1 MAAVLL
7 FICGSVLAPPLP
19 AASMYPMVVIDALG
33 RTVTLRTPPQRIIS
47 VAPSVT
53 EILFALGLDRR
64 IVGISAADDYPPDK
78 VGPKTKVGNVVLDAE
93 RILRLRPDLILGVAS
108 LQRAQLERLIALRQ
122 PVFAV
127 DARTLPEVYEQIA
140 LIGRLTERAGQAASL
155 VAGMRRRERAV
166 ERAVAGRTTVRVYV
180 EIWGEPLM
188 TAGQGTFITDLV
200 NRAGGQNVF
209 ADVHGWPQVSEEAVV
224 RRNPDVIV
232 VTYPQGRGVLTRRG
246 WQRVNAVRAQ
256 RVGVVSPSLVSRPG
270 PRLVAGLE
278 RLARIIHPEAFR

>member
-1 MAAVLL
+1 VS
-7 FICGSVLAPPLP
+7 I
-19 AASMYPMVVIDALG
+19 YPMAVTDALG
-33 RTVTLRTPPQRIIS
+33 RTVTLRAPPQRIIS

-64 IVGISAADDYPPDK
+64 IVAISAADDYPPDK
-78 VGPKTKVGNVVLDAE
+78 VGPKTKVGSVVLDVE
-93 RILRLRPDLILGVAS
+93 QILRLEPDLILGVAN
-108 LQRAQLERLIALRQ
+108 LQRGQLERLIALKQ
-122 PVFAV
+122 PVVAV
-127 DARTLPEVYEQIA
+127 DAGTLPEVYEQIA
-140 LIGRLTERAGQAASL
+140 LIGKLTGRVETGAKL
-155 VAGMRRRERAV
+155 VAEMRRRERAV
-166 ERAVAGRTTVRVYV
+166 ERAVAGRRTPRVYV

-200 NRAGGQNVF
+200 IRAGGRNVF

-232 VTYPQGRGVLTRRG
+232 VTYPQGTRVLTRRG
-246 WQRVNAVRAQ
+246 WGQVTAVKAG